1 MTMKRN
7 DAPDHVADAVHET
20 IDELE
25 ARGLV
30 ETRYHGPPD
39 YAYSRQRGF
48 KPAERGNMTWWI
60 LGVTQEGATAFG
72 TETIYL
78 EEIVSSQSAGDI
90 AVYRHWI
97 SDPDG
102 HEYTGRIGFGSP
114 APTRSK
120 LLLCKFSGLRSAIG
134 TMKMKEVAL

>member
-72 TETIYL
+72 TETIHL
-78 EEIVSSQSAGDI
+78 LTRKPRILGLP
-90 AVYRHWI
+90 RH
-97 SDPDG
+97 
-102 HEYTGRIGFGSP
+102 T
-114 APTRSK
+114 
-120 LLLCKFSGLRSAIG
+120 
-134 TMKMKEVAL
+134 